1 MNNMLLHQM
10 YCLLTHKCV
19 HERMIKHKELI
30 ILPTNDVV
38 QLTLSTFVVN
48 VLSQEINEANTIHPN
63 DGYNV
68 QKRNGN
74 IVFI

>member
-1 MNNMLLHQM
+1 
-10 YCLLTHKCV
+10 
-19 HERMIKHKELI
+19 MIKHKELI